1 MISVDV
7 CELAVH
13 QSNSRA
19 TPPVRRSKRTLSK
32 KGNVRSNRQSF
43 DHNHIVKSEPPSA
56 QLFRH
61 MNNIGPINQEAL
73 SS

>member
-1 MISVDV
+1 MISFNLY
-7 CELAVH
+7 EFAVH
-13 QSNSRA
+13 QSNSGA

-43 DHNHIVKSEPPSA
+43 DHNQIVNGEPPSA

-61 MNNIGPINQEAL
+61 MNNIGPIDQEAL